1 MQLGRAGRGR
11 GLTTTKVG
19 RLIGPR
25 GATIQGIQNETGVRI
40 KVADNDGTQSYVKV
54 FLMAPDTASLEQ
66 AKAYV
71 AEVVDG

>member
-1 MQLGRAGRGR
+1 
-11 GLTTTKVG
+11 
-19 RLIGPR
+19 
-25 GATIQGIQNETGVRI
+25 VRI